1 MSNEKYEILTIEAYK
16 AWKGKK
22 NPYSRP
28 VEGMLQLQVNPEKY
42 TIQYSVEYNSKK
54 QPEGTRGY
62 SPSWSKNPP
71 RKLSFEFIIDGTGAF
86 PLPAGVN
93 AKEWNN
99 VEQRLMDFKEMVFDT
114 QAASHQ
120 PNYLKIMWGQLVFK
134 CRLTNMT
141 VTYKL
146 FSPDG
151 KLLRVLVNATFQDVL
166 PEAEAKKLPEY
177 YSADLTH
184 QRTAI
189 AGDRLPLLA
198 EDIYDDELYYMA
210 VAQANKLIHF
220 RDLKPGTEIYF
231 PPVKRV

>member
-1 MSNEKYEILTIEAYK
+1 M
-16 AWKGKK
+16 
-22 NPYSRP
+22 
-28 VEGMLQLQVNPEKY
+28 
-42 TIQYSVEYNSKK
+42 
-54 QPEGTRGY
+54 
-62 SPSWSKNPP
+62 
-71 RKLSFEFIIDGTGAF
+71 
-86 PLPAGVN
+86 PAGEK
-93 AKEWNN
+93 ASEWND
-99 VEQRLMDFKEMVFDT
+99 VEARLKKLKNYIFET
-114 QAASHQ
+114 QAATHQ
-120 PNYLKIMWGQLVFK
+120 PNYLKIMWGNLVFK
-134 CRLTNMT
+134 CRLTSMT

-151 KLLRVLVNATFQDVL
+151 KPLRVLVNATFQDVL